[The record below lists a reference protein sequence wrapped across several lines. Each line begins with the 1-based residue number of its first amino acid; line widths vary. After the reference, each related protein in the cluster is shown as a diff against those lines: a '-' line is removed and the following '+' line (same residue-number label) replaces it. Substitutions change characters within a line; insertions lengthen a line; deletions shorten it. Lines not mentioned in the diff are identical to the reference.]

1 MADAR
6 DTDKRPDPDALLA
19 LSNQG
24 RGRLKIFLGAAPG
37 VGKTYAML
45 QAAARVR
52 AEGHE
57 VVVGLV
63 ETHGR
68 AETQALV
75 AGLEVLPRRKLLH
88 RGVAL
93 EEFDLDAAL
102 ARHPRLMI
110 VDELAH
116 TNAAD
121 SRHPKRWQDVK
132 ELLDAGI
139 DVWTAL
145 NIQHLESLADVVA
158 HITGITVRE
167 TVPDT
172 ILRTASDVVLV
183 DITPDEL
190 IARLLA
196 GKVYLPQT
204 AKRAAD
210 NFFTPGNLTA
220 LRELALRQTADR
232 VDDQMTELLRQK
244 AIEGPWGAS
253 ERLLACIGGDKGSE
267 LLVRKTSR
275 LANSLNAGWIAVHLT
290 SPDRDTP
297 EAARKSAEILRL
309 ADTLGA
315 KVLRLTSTDFT
326 GDLLRLAR
334 RENVTQIL
342 IGRSQ
347 AGVIGQLL
355 GWSLSD
361 QLIRKARD
369 IGVHVVPAQAEA
381 VPTVWPRLRQDGLGR
396 DLICAFAA
404 TAGAVLVGT
413 GLTQFLR
420 LPNLSMVFLVAVL
433 VCAVS
438 LGTRASVCAALM
450 SFVAYNFFF
459 IEPLHNLT
467 IARPHELFA
476 LLVFLV
482 VAVLTGSLTGRVRD
496 QAKSALQRTLAT
508 QALFEFSRKLSAA
521 STDEAVL
528 WATVTQVHAILG
540 GKAILLLPSDH
551 ALEALA
557 AWPPDELVDP
567 AELAAAQWALQKA
580 EPAGWRTGTLPN
592 VRYRFQPLS
601 TPRRVVAVLGYEPV
615 DKANPLSRD
624 DDLNLNAIAEQ
635 AAIALDRVQLVGEA
649 VKVAAL
655 QENEA
660 IRDALLSSL
669 SHDLRTPLSSITGAV
684 TSLRQLPDL
693 AEDQRQDLLLAIEVE
708 AARLSR
714 FVANLLDMTRIESGA
729 IKVRRDWVDV
739 ADAIRSAS
747 ERLQKSQGHSTR
759 VHLPPNLRFVRGDQD
774 LLVQVVYN
782 LLDNAHK
789 YGGDGV
795 VSVDARDDGSDVV
808 ISVTDDGPGIA
819 TEDLERVFE
828 KFFHTAG
835 VDGRKPGTGLGLSI
849 CRGLVAAMGGTI
861 KAESPV
867 QRRCGTRLVV
877 RLPAADLPPGVGQ

>member
-19 LSNQG
+19 LSDQG

-45 QAAARVR
+45 QAAARLR
-52 AEGHE
+52 SEGQE

-75 AGLEVLPRRKLLH
+75 AGLEVLPRRKLAH

-116 TNAAD
+116 TNAPD

-132 ELLDAGI
+132 ELLAAGI

-172 ILRTASDVVLV
+172 ILRTAADVVLV

-190 IARLLA
+190 ITRLKS

-204 AKRAAD
+204 AKRATE
-210 NFFTPGNLTA
+210 NFFTSGNLTA

-232 VDDQMTELLRQK
+232 VDDQMTEFLRQK

-253 ERLLACIGGDKGSE
+253 ERLLACLGADKGSE

-275 LANSLNAGWIAVHLT
+275 LANSLNAGWIAVHLARPERD
-290 SPDRDTP
+290 SPETD
-297 EAARKSAEILRL
+297 RKSAEILRL
-309 ADTLGA
+309 AETLGA
-315 KVLRLTSTDFT
+315 EVVRLTSSDFA
-326 GDLLRLAR
+326 GDLLRLAQ

-342 IGRSQ
+342 IGRSR
-347 AGVIGQLL
+347 AGVLGHLL
-355 GWSLSD
+355 GRSLSD
-361 QLIRKARD
+361 QLVRKARD
-369 IGVHVVPAQAEA
+369 IGVHVVPAQIEVAPSA
-381 VPTVWPRLRQDGLGR
+381 RFRLPRAGLGR
-396 DLICAFAA
+396 DLISAFVA
-404 TAGAVLVGT
+404 TAAAVMVGT
-413 GLTQFLR
+413 VLTQFLQ

-438 LGTRASVCAALM
+438 LGTRAAVCAALM
-450 SFVAYNFFF
+450 SFLAYNFFF

-521 STDEAVL
+521 STAEAVL

-540 GKAILLLPSDH
+540 GKAILLLPSDQ

-567 AELAAAQWALQKA
+567 AELAAAHWALEKS
-580 EPAGWRTGTLPN
+580 ELAGWRTGTLPN

-615 DKANPLSRD
+615 DKINPLTRD
-624 DDLNLNAIAEQ
+624 DDLNLNSIAEQ

-655 QENEA
+655 QENEN

-669 SHDLRTPLSSITGAV
+669 SHDLRTPLSLITGAV
-684 TSLRQLPDL
+684 TSLRQLHDL
-693 AEDQRQDLLLAIEVE
+693 PEHQRQDLLLAIDQE

-714 FVANLLDMTRIESGA
+714 FVANLLDMSRIESGA
-729 IKVRRDWVDV
+729 IKASRDWVDV
-739 ADAIRSAS
+739 ADAIRSAV
-747 ERLQKSQGHSTR
+747 ERLQKSQGYQTR
-759 VHLPPNLRFVRGDQD
+759 IDLAPDLHFIRGDQD

-782 LLDNAHK
+782 LLDNAHR
-789 YGGDGV
+789 YGGDGA
-795 VSVDARDDGSDVV
+795 VSVQARDDGGQVV
-808 ISVTDDGPGIA
+808 ISVTDEGPGIA
-819 TEDLERVFE
+819 AGDLERVFE
-828 KFFHTAG
+828 KFYRAG
-835 VDGRKPGTGLGLSI
+835 GADGRKPGTGLGLSI
-849 CRGLVAAMGGTI
+849 CRGLVAAMGGTV
-861 KAESPV
+861 KAESPAG
-867 QRRCGTRLVV
+867 RRRGTRLVV
-877 RLPAADLPPGVGQ
+877 RLPAADLPAGMGQ